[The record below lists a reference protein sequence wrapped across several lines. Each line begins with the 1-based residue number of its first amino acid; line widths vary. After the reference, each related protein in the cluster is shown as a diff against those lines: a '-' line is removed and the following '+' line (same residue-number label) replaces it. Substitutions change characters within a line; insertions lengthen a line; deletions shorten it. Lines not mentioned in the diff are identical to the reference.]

1 MTSESRWRSWD
12 GVLRF
17 LNTATR
23 LQKTPGI
30 LPKLRLV
37 RVSLEAWAWLYLVA
51 YLQVAILLTLQKYH
65 LETGSLYFCI
75 SLYSAWLQR
84 PVTQL
89 PSSYFPN
96 HFDRNGVWL
105 RSHQS
110 QPRQQNAVNQHFNK
124 WYKMECFSRVRN
136 YMNRASS
143 IWLSPISS
151 NSGYLGHYHSM
162 LTRCKENKKEG
173 ETSL

>member
-1 MTSESRWRSWD
+1 MWAGLCWLIVRFGDQGPALGAVSRKKANLWSHSKIWHDWVKLKIMTSESRWRGWD

-23 LQKTPGI
+23 LQKVDSSKETPGI

-110 QPRQQNAVNQHFNK
+110 QPRQQNAVNQHFN
-124 WYKMECFSRVRN
+124 
-136 YMNRASS
+136 
-143 IWLSPISS
+143 
-151 NSGYLGHYHSM
+151 
-162 LTRCKENKKEG
+162 
-173 ETSL
+173 